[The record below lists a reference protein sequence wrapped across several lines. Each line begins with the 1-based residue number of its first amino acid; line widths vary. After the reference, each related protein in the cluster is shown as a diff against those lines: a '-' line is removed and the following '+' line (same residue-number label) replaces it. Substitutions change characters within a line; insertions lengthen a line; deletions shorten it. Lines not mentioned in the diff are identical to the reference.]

1 MQQVHYIGLDVH
13 KKTIAFCEKTQ
24 DGKVIAE
31 GTIDANRSALELWAS
46 KRCAWVGGMEATLF
60 TGWIYDF
67 LKPFATELK
76 VGHPLMLRS
85 ICAGKKKS
93 DKIDARK
100 LADLLRCDLFPEA
113 YMAPAAVR
121 DLRRVLRFRNLFVR
135 QAVRMKNKTAGLLM
149 ECGVAYEKK
158 RLHGR
163 AYFAQLLERIE
174 DVPESLPTLLN
185 MSRSAMETFDLAQK
199 RLIVALRE
207 NKSLAARVELLMSI
221 PGVGEVT
228 ALTWALEAG
237 PIERFA
243 SIRNAISYCGLCS
256 AQRESAGKIQRG
268 PLSKQ
273 RNKFLQSSLIE
284 AAKLAPQWNPQLA
297 EVRTRELETGNH
309 NQAAIAVARKLI
321 AYLVAVDR
329 SKKPFR
335 FANEK
340 ADQKEEVDALE
351 SPSLSSAHCP

>member
-1 MQQVHYIGLDVH
+1 MMQDVHYVGLDVH
-13 KKTIAFCEKTQ
+13 KKTIAFCEKKQ
-24 DGKVIAE
+24 DGRVVEE
-31 GTIDANRSALELWAS
+31 GVLEATRSALQSWAN
-46 KRCAWVGGMEATLF
+46 RRVPWVGGMEATLF

-67 LKPFATELK
+67 LKPFAVELK

-100 LADLLRCDLFPEA
+100 LADLLRCDLFPES
-113 YMAPAAVR
+113 YMAPAALR
-121 DLRRVLRFRNLFVR
+121 DLRRVLRFRNLLVR

-149 ECGVAYEKK
+149 ECGVAYEKR

-163 AYFAQLLERIE
+163 AYFRELLEKIE

-199 RLIVALRE
+199 RLITALRE
-207 NKSLAARVELLMSI
+207 SENLAGRVELLMTI

-237 PIERFA
+237 PVERFA
-243 SIRNAISYCGLCS
+243 GIRNAISYCGLCS

-273 RNKFLQSSLIE
+273 RNKFLQ
-284 AAKLAPQWNPQLA
+284 KL
-297 EVRTRELETGNH
+297 
-309 NQAAIAVARKLI
+309 
-321 AYLVAVDR
+321 R
-329 SKKPFR
+329 S
-335 FANEK
+335 
-340 ADQKEEVDALE
+340 
-351 SPSLSSAHCP
+351 